1 MIRKTVD
8 SINYDRLALCRLLL
22 SDILSV
28 ELGLLLMST
37 PVIDGHSWLGLLQ
50 CLQHLDILLI
60 DLLNL
65 LLALSKVESTRYIR
79 PILVP
84 SSILVETLWPSF
96 QLIYKY

>member
-1 MIRKTVD
+1 MIRKTVNPID
-8 SINYDRLALCRLLL
+8 NDRLTLCRLLF
-22 SDILSV
+22 SDVLSV

-37 PVIDGHSWLGLLQ
+37 PIIDGHSWLGLLQ
-50 CLQHLDILLI
+50 SLQHLDILLI

-65 LLALSKVESTRYIR
+65 LLSLSKVESTRYIR

-84 SSILVETLWPSF
+84 SCILVERLWPSF